1 MSAYILDKLLELQ
14 EKNAYPLHMP
24 GHKRNLDFM
33 PYDFRTMDITETGEV
48 DNLHD
53 PKEIIA
59 EYFGMNINS
68 NEIQE
73 NNQAIDYVENIH

>member
-24 GHKRNLDFM
+24 GHKRNIDFM

-59 EYFGMNINS
+59 ESQNAMAELLGADKSF
-68 NEIQE
+68 
-73 NNQAIDYVENIH
+73 